1 MAKASGDID
10 LSLEFPDLTQLRE
23 ELKAVPKNIA
33 AKHLLAALRIAM
45 KPAMEALKRN
55 TPKGPT
61 GNLRKS
67 IAFKGVKYTKDG
79 NAVGMVGYQWRRG
92 ATNDPNAKGN
102 HQGWIE
108 FGIPRVRTLKSRG
121 RIASSFR
128 YKLDKAGKGRGDF
141 RIVTPAR
148 GKNAGKLKTINPS
161 YPKSFFKSA
170 KAGQQVQLGKMPI
183 GGRTGRPP
191 VKTSFREAR
200 PAMVTLLRMELG
212 KRLEKALAEAKG
224 RAARGLIT

>member
-1 MAKASGDID
+1 MAKAAGDIE

-45 KPAMEALKRN
+45 KPGLDALKRN

-67 IAFKGVKYTKDG
+67 IKFKGVKYTKDG
-79 NAVGMVGYQWRRG
+79 NAVGMVGYAWGGGAKGYHQGFLEFGTKERKTKGRVASSWRNGPFKISNPRRG
-92 ATNDPNAKGN
+92 
-102 HQGWIE
+102 
-108 FGIPRVRTLKSRG
+108 R
-121 RIASSFR
+121 
-128 YKLDKAGKGRGDF
+128 
-141 RIVTPAR
+141 
-148 GKNAGKLKTINPS
+148 NAGKVTTT
-161 YPKSFFKSA
+161 PKPPKAFFKSA

-183 GGRTGRPP
+183 GGRTGQPP
-191 VKTSFREAR
+191 AKRSFREAR
-200 PAMVTLLRMELG
+200 PAMVTLLQMELG
-212 KRLEKALAEAKG
+212 KRLEKAMAEVKG